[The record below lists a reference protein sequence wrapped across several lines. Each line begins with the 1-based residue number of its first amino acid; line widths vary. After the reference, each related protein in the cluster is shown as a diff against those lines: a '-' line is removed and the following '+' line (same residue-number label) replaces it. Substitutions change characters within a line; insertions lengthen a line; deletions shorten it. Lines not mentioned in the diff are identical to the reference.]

1 MTVVAIDGPAG
12 AGKST
17 VARLVANRLGFRYVD
32 TGAIYRALALEA
44 LKREADL
51 GDGPALAQIAIE
63 LEISADGSEVSVDGK
78 RVTDQIRSEEVSAA
92 VSRVAAH
99 AEVRAAL
106 IELQRSAA
114 AGSSCVMEGRDIGT
128 AVFPDA
134 EVKVYLTADAATRA
148 VRRWEQ
154 MGSPASPSVDE
165 VEGSI
170 KERDR
175 IDSQRATS
183 PLVRPDDA
191 HVIDTSGRPVDEV
204 VAAIVSLAGGAR
216 GSEE

>member
-17 VARLVANRLGFRYVD
+17 VARLVAARLGFRYVD
-32 TGAIYRALALEA
+32 TGAIYRALAFEA
-44 LKREADL
+44 LERQANL
-51 GDGPALAQIAIE
+51 GDGAALAWIASE
-63 LEISADGSEVSVDGK
+63 VEISADGSEVSVDGEK
-78 RVTDQIRSEEVSAA
+78 VTDQIRTEEVSAA

-114 AGSSCVMEGRDIGT
+114 EGSSCVMEGRDIGT

-134 EVKVYLTADAATRA
+134 EVKVFLTADAATRA
-148 VRRWEQ
+148 ARRWEQ
-154 MGSPASPSVDE
+154 MGSPASPSVAE
-165 VEGSI
+165 VEDSI
-170 KERDR
+170 RERDR
-175 IDSQRATS
+175 VDSQRATS

-191 HVIDTSGRPVDEV
+191 HVIDTSGRPVDDV
-204 VAAIVSLAGGAR
+204 VEAIVKLAGGVR